1 MKKTLLLNFLLI
13 SLICLF
19 DSCTSYREAQ
29 KVDLSN
35 MECVIVLNLQNR
47 ADTIMTLTESPVGP
61 RAERTVKAFFTDDQ
75 SESFCFL
82 NSNYSS
88 YPDTAIIQ
96 NLNWEL
102 LISSY
107 DSIKTQEPVKA
118 YFGTII
124 ENDTTWEQMK
134 PNFPT
139 RFILYIY
146 LPDQVI
152 AWETNTFEMETNPSM
167 TKTKIIK
174 YLLNKTGRG
183 EKTVIE
189 LFGNPKK
196 QTKTTANNN

>member
-1 MKKTLLLNFLLI
+1 MKKTLLLNFLFI
-13 SLICLF
+13 SLLCLL
-19 DSCTSYREAQ
+19 DSCTSYRQAQ
-29 KVDLSN
+29 MVDVSN
-35 MECVIVLNLQNR
+35 MESVIVLNLQNR
-47 ADTIMTLTESPVGP
+47 TDTIMTLTESPVGP
-61 RAERTVKAFFTDDQ
+61 SAERTVNTFFTDDQ
-75 SESFCFL
+75 SESYCFL
-82 NSNYSS
+82 NSNYSN
-88 YPDTAIIQ
+88 YPDTPIIQ

-107 DSIKTQEPVKA
+107 DSIKTQQPVTA
-118 YFGTII
+118 YFGTVI

-146 LPDQVI
+146 LPEQLI

-183 EKTVIE
+183 EETVFE

-196 QTKTTANNN
+196 RTKIAANNK

>member
-1 MKKTLLLNFLLI
+1 MKKTLLLYFLFI
-13 SLICLF
+13 SLLCLL
-19 DSCTSYREAQ
+19 DSCTSYRQAQ
-29 KVDLSN
+29 RVDLLN
-35 MECVIVLNLQNR
+35 MESVIVLNLQNR
-47 ADTIMTLTESPVGP
+47 ADTIMTLIESPAGQ
-61 RAERTVKAFFTDDQ
+61 RTERTIKAFFTDD
-75 SESFCFL
+75 EGEDYCFL

-102 LISSY
+102 LTSSY

-118 YFGTII
+118 YLGTII

-174 YLLNKTGRG
+174 YLLNKTGLG
-183 EKTVIE
+183 
-189 LFGNPKK
+189 
-196 QTKTTANNN
+196 